1 MANKPTIYIVSSDA
15 SRNGK
20 TLLARLIVDYLLL
33 DGKDPFVLDTD
44 APEGPLRHYFPGRT
58 SLADF
63 DKIAGRM
70 KLFDTILASPGRD
83 YVIDLPQ
90 RHMLAFYKA
99 IAELDFLN
107 AARKM
112 GFRIIVF
119 FVVDWVLPSLRAAQ
133 DVFEVPGIDL
143 FVAVINESIGSSWP
157 EEEGALK
164 IPILPRKLAITIA
177 DRRFSLRNFVLG
189 NDQGISAVDKPDLN
203 RFLYTV
209 LDSLNTL
216 DVDVTLNQLKP

>member
-1 MANKPTIYIVSSDA
+1 MANQPTIYIVASDA

-44 APEGPLRHYFPGRT
+44 APEGPLRQYFPGRT
-58 SLADF
+58 ALTDF
-63 DKIAGRM
+63 DKIAGRV
-70 KLFDTILASPGRD
+70 KLFDTILAAPGRD

-90 RHMLAFYKA
+90 RHMLAFFKA
-99 IAELDFLN
+99 VAELNFFN
-107 AARKM
+107 AANKM
-112 GFRIIVF
+112 GFRIIVL
-119 FVVDWVLPSLRAAQ
+119 FVVDWVPPSLRAAQ

-143 FVAVINESIGSSWP
+143 FVAVINESIGSAWP

-164 IPILPRKLAITIA
+164 IPILPRKLAILIA

-189 NDQGISAVDKPDLN
+189 NDQGIGVSDKPDLN
-203 RFLYTV
+203 RFLFAV
-209 LDSLNTL
+209 LDNLNTL
-216 DVDVTLNQLKP
+216 DVDVSLQRLKP

>member
-1 MANKPTIYIVSSDA
+1 MANKPTIYIISSDA

-70 KLFDTILASPGRD
+70 KLFDTILALPGRD

-99 IAELDFLN
+99 VAELDFLN

-143 FVAVINESIGSSWP
+143 FVAVINESIGSAWP
-157 EEEGALK
+157 KEEGALK
-164 IPILPRKLAITIA
+164 IPILSRKLAIAIA

-189 NDQGISAVDKPDLN
+189 NDQGISDADKPDLN
-203 RFLYTV
+203 RFLYIV
-209 LDSLNTL
+209 LDSLNSL
-216 DVDVTLNQLKP
+216 DFDVSLQRSKP

>member
-1 MANKPTIYIVSSDA
+1 MANQPTIYIVASDA

-44 APEGPLRHYFPGRT
+44 APEGPLRQYFPGRT
-58 SLADF
+58 ALTDF
-63 DKIAGRM
+63 DEIAGRV
-70 KLFDTILASPGRD
+70 KLFDTILAAPGRD

-90 RHMLAFYKA
+90 RHMLAFFKA
-99 IAELDFLN
+99 VAELNFFN
-107 AARKM
+107 AANKM
-112 GFRIIVF
+112 GFRIIVL

-143 FVAVINESIGSSWP
+143 FVAVINESIGSAWP

-164 IPILPRKLAITIA
+164 IPILPRKLAILIA

-189 NDQGISAVDKPDLN
+189 NDQGIGVSDKPDLN
-203 RFLYTV
+203 RFLFAV
-209 LDSLNTL
+209 LDNLNTL
-216 DVDVTLNQLKP
+216 DVDVSLQRLKP

>member
-1 MANKPTIYIVSSDA
+1 MANQPTIYIVASDA

-44 APEGPLRHYFPGRT
+44 APVGPLRQYFPGRT
-58 SLADF
+58 ALADVE
-63 DKIAGRM
+63 KMSGQM
-70 KLFDTILASPGRD
+70 KLFDTVLASPGRD

-90 RHMLAFYKA
+90 RHMLAFFKVVA
-99 IAELDFLN
+99 DLDFLN
-107 AARKM
+107 AARKK
-112 GFRIIVF
+112 GFRVIVF

-143 FVAVINESIGSSWP
+143 FVAVINESIGSAWP

-164 IPILPRKLAITIA
+164 IPTLPRKLAITIA

-189 NDQGISAVDKPDLN
+189 NDQGIGVADKPDLN

-216 DVDVTLNQLKP
+216 DVDVSLQRLKP